1 MNWSA
6 VEAVSTSVTAV
17 VALYLLYQGQRER
30 RRIRD
35 DQRSAQA
42 RDVLVRVDENREP
55 NTGRFEGAAV
65 VVSNHSDRPI
75 AVEGVDYI
83 RHHHPEKPDVGPV
96 QVTGLDIEEHRLV
109 MGKASAEWQL
119 YCEGG
124 FAIVEF
130 RDHDGQ
136 RWQRRGDVQDL
147 RKWPSEIRWWQRGFR
162 GLCRAR
168 PLNWLLLRPWEQAAF
183 RSAKR
188 HGPNR
193 VPFGLKMTRFLFGKW
208 PAGEP
213 DPWRDTAAFLPALFG
228 YTELYEVSTG
238 RMSYP
243 PRKADEQQAP

>member
-1 MNWSA
+1 M
-6 VEAVSTSVTAV
+6 
-17 VALYLLYQGQRER
+17 GQRER

-42 RDVLVRVDENREP
+42 RDVLVRVDEIWEP
-55 NTGRFEGAAV
+55 KEGTTARRFEGAEV

-96 QVTGLDIEEHRLV
+96 QVTARDIEEHRLV
-109 MGKASAEWQL
+109 MGGASAEWQL
-119 YCEGG
+119 YREGG

-136 RWQRRGDVQDL
+136 RWQRHSDRQDL
-147 RKWPSEIRWWQRGFR
+147 RKWPSLVRWWQRGIQ

-168 PLNWLLLRPWEQAAF
+168 SLNWLLLRPWERAAF

-193 VPFGLKMTRFLFGKW
+193 VPFGLKMTRSCSGTGQ
-208 PAGEP
+208 PVGRTPGETQP
-213 DPWRDTAAFLPALFG
+213 TSCPHSLDTRSFTRFRLVA
-228 YTELYEVSTG
+228 
-238 RMSYP
+238 
-243 PRKADEQQAP
+243 